1 MVEKMLIK
9 KKFRFM
15 VLFIILCLPVG
26 SFLCSGKTDYSRII
40 NRKIF
45 ADTPPPQKSVV
56 SILKPAPL
64 PSLDSLIGLK
74 GIIFYPEGKS
84 LAIVQIFSKSN
95 VELLLSEGDVVEN
108 AYLKKINEYS
118 VVFLYDEKEVVISL
132 PKPQPGKDAIAIK
145 DIPVKVLSQGQS
157 VSSTGT
163 LQTTTISGSQPVV
176 PVPEQPKTININEI
190 SEKLRS
196 DPSLLAQVS
205 VTPYIQD
212 GKVEG
217 FVVNRVPETGISSQ
231 LGIQPGDVIKRV
243 NGTLIDSL
251 SRAYAVYNNILTSQ
265 TKLVTVEILR
275 NGQPLILTYRLE

>member
-1 MVEKMLIK
+1 MLIR
-9 KKFRFM
+9 KKFGFM
-15 VLFIILCLPVG
+15 VLFIVLCFPVG

-45 ADTPPPQKSVV
+45 ADTPPPPQKPAV

-64 PSLDSLIGLK
+64 PSLDSVISLK
-74 GIIFYPEGKS
+74 GIIFNPDGDS
-84 LAIVQIFSKSN
+84 LAIVQISSKGN
-95 VELLLSEGDVVEN
+95 AEILLGEGDVIEN
-108 AYLKKINEYS
+108 AYLKKINES
-118 VVFLYDEKEVVISL
+118 GVVFLYDGKEVVINL
-132 PKPQPGKDAIAIK
+132 PKPQVDKGGIVIK
-145 DIPVKVLSQGQS
+145 DSPVKVLPQPPV
-157 VSSTGT
+157 VSEGKTSTSAVS
-163 LQTTTISGSQPVV
+163 SGSQPAI
-176 PVPEQPKTININEI
+176 PAPEQPRNININEI
-190 SEKLRS
+190 SERLRS

-217 FVVNRVPETGISSQ
+217 FVVNRVPETGISAQ
-231 LGIQPGDVIKRV
+231 LGIQAGDVIKRV

-251 SRAYAVYNNILTSQ
+251 SRAYAVYNNILASQ